1 MRAFG
6 FQFPVI
12 SCGATYAVKKVFGYA
27 EVAEDGSAHFRV
39 PANVP
44 IYFEALDAHGRAVQ
58 RMRSFTHFQPG
69 EGQGCIGCHE
79 PRHEAPALHFGDA
92 LRRTPQELV
101 ERRLRQNSDRLR
113 KLREELRVI
122 DEQLEHLAD
131 DADDKGI
138 RALVAETPFAAS
150 EYREAQL
157 HADAMARHRAHIVAS
172 IEDLER
178 RQDDLLDRLGSS

>member
-1 MRAFG
+1 MG
-6 FQFPVI
+6 
-12 SCGATYAVKKVFGYA
+12 
-27 EVAEDGSAHFRV
+27 
-39 PANVP
+39 NW
-44 IYFEALDAHGRAVQ
+44 
-58 RMRSFTHFQPG
+58 
-69 EGQGCIGCHE
+69 
-79 PRHEAPALHFGDA
+79 
-92 LRRTPQELV
+92 LV

-138 RALVAETPFAAS
+138 RALVAETPSAAS